1 MENKTKAAA
10 SKPSPRTAVGKQDHN
25 WRTRRKA
32 RRRSEWR
39 WRWKLD
45 CLLSWTERLLRNGRQ
60 NVSHLRQGVWVDG
73 FQIAVHPAAKGLSR
87 SPAWR
92 RRSPPR
98 SASAIGAIAS
108 APWPRHSHSCPAG
121 LNIGRC
127 GQVIAP
133 GELDAGA
140 RLRRE
145 RPCTRPAR
153 VKRWP
158 DTGFARCPRSARFF
172 HSRKHEKRQAFHLT
186 SDGRGRSLIVINKQ
200 APMGKHTRTTVF
212 EQMRLYMSSLTDRD
226 VLVSRGVD
234 GTTGTGIRGR
244 SVLSRACPRSSAH
257 PCKRDTSGQPQKV
270 WPAFALPCGPGDH
283 GRSALGAGGRGL
295 CLNAQRRLRSGFGQA
310 RLSAQ
315 PDHVAIGLP
324 TFQLPGVDH
333 LLPFGEQ
340 EVGAEGMTTDGLRR
354 FGRSY
359 GLNSGIA
366 RIINSSNNG
375 TVNAISPCAG
385 L

>member
-1 MENKTKAAA
+1 
-10 SKPSPRTAVGKQDHN
+10 
-25 WRTRRKA
+25 
-32 RRRSEWR
+32 
-39 WRWKLD
+39 
-45 CLLSWTERLLRNGRQ
+45 
-60 NVSHLRQGVWVDG
+60 
-73 FQIAVHPAAKGLSR
+73 
-87 SPAWR
+87 
-92 RRSPPR
+92 
-98 SASAIGAIAS
+98 
-108 APWPRHSHSCPAG
+108 
-121 LNIGRC
+121 
-127 GQVIAP
+127 
-133 GELDAGA
+133 
-140 RLRRE
+140 
-145 RPCTRPAR
+145 
-153 VKRWP
+153 
-158 DTGFARCPRSARFF
+158 
-172 HSRKHEKRQAFHLT
+172 
-186 SDGRGRSLIVINKQ
+186 
-200 APMGKHTRTTVF
+200 
-212 EQMRLYMSSLTDRD
+212 MSSLTDRD
-226 VLVSRGVD
+226 VLLIATGVD
-234 GTTGTGIRGR
+234 GTTGTRCVEAGR
-244 SVLSRACPRSSAH
+244 SCRALSLDLAHTLASGILRAAPEGVARV
-257 PCKRDTSGQPQKV
+257 R
-270 WPAFALPCGPGDH
+270 ALPCGPGDH